1 MVTCLTNEV
10 FDGNKEFTINPVV
23 KKATTTTKTKQ
34 NKDRTRN
41 WKNKYTNTA
50 KQNVTIM
57 KKKNPH
63 CQKANQFWAYR
74 RLKKGIHSPSG
85 VMVGLISCKLSTL
98 STGPLCLILMM
109 GTLSHDPAKKCFIIK
124 RVQQQSRSSGEV
136 ERNENVL

>member
-1 MVTCLTNEV
+1 MVTSLTNEV

-57 KKKNPH
+57 KKKKSSLPEG
-63 CQKANQFWAYR
+63 QPILSLQAIEEGYTLAIGSYD
-74 RLKKGIHSPSG
+74 RLD
-85 VMVGLISCKLSTL
+85 LL
-98 STGPLCLILMM
+98 
-109 GTLSHDPAKKCFIIK
+109 
-124 RVQQQSRSSGEV
+124 
-136 ERNENVL
+136 